1 MIPLFG
7 KFFIFFALLV
17 ECFNGLVTYGD
28 ATFTLVWIIGEGADS
43 GFSSVWV
50 WRGCG
55 WRPIQEPANSEGKLM
70 FHLTERMSLSLFSLK
85 EMVGVTG
92 LQLVVLTGYNHPV
105 PVFDYTAI
113 APKAGVMSSSIV

>member
-1 MIPLFG
+1 MEKVYSMMRGGLGPREDEDPVLWDETARIFYGEEDMIPLFG

-50 WRGCG
+50 WRG
-55 WRPIQEPANSEGKLM
+55 
-70 FHLTERMSLSLFSLK
+70 
-85 EMVGVTG
+85 
-92 LQLVVLTGYNHPV
+92 
-105 PVFDYTAI
+105 
-113 APKAGVMSSSIV
+113 

>member
-50 WRGCG
+50 WRG
-55 WRPIQEPANSEGKLM
+55 
-70 FHLTERMSLSLFSLK
+70 
-85 EMVGVTG
+85 
-92 LQLVVLTGYNHPV
+92 
-105 PVFDYTAI
+105 
-113 APKAGVMSSSIV
+113 